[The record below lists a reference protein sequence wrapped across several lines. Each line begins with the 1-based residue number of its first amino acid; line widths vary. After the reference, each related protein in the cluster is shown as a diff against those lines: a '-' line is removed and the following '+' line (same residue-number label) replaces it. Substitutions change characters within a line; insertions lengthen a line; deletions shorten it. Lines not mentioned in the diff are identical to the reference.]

1 MTVLEMAGYTLQDWS
16 SGENKP
22 YLASSPNFTLPSSRV
37 SLALCGN
44 TLEMFYVAAL

>member
-1 MTVLEMAGYTLQDWS
+1 MVLEMAGYTLQDWS

-37 SLALCGN
+37 SLCGN